1 MIKICKEDL
10 RKKIRTSKIHK
21 GPLMKNRRDNRNTR
35 TTKMFRFTQR
45 SFQQNRLVTINRILY
60 GTLSLENEDDVYS
73 DIKEVKDM
81 YVDRLEKA
89 KAALSKLITLLSTTI
104 PMVELLTEKSKKHLK
119 ELKETLPQDQINAD
133 SKTLKDLS
141 TKEVSAIFNKWWSS
155 GIPEE
160 AVKCRTTLL
169 PKSVKEREQ
178 VGNWRPT
185 TIGNLLIR
193 TYGRTQ
199 DKRLRQHITTS
210 ERQKGFVP
218 VGGRFENV
226 NILKSI
232 INNQRKK

>member
-60 GTLSLENEDDVYS
+60 DTLSLENEDDVYS

-178 VGNWRPT
+178 VGNWRPI

-193 TYGRTQ
+193 TYGRAQ
-199 DKRLRQHITTS
+199 DKRLRQDITTS
-210 ERQKGFVP
+210 ER
-218 VGGRFENV
+218 
-226 NILKSI
+226 
-232 INNQRKK
+232 